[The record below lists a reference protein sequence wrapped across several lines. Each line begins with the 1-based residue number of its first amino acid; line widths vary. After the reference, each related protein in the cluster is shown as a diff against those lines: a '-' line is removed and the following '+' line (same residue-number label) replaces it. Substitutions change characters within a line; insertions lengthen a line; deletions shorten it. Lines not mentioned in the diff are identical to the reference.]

1 MDFVFVTGKLGQ
13 GKTLI
18 SMSKIRDRIR
28 KGCKVATNC
37 DIRLENMFNRKTDK
51 PRVIRLPDK
60 PTLEDLEF
68 IGKGHDGPY
77 DETKNGLL
85 VLDECGDWFNARNW
99 QDKSRAGVNSWF
111 RHARKLG
118 WDVYLIVQNIS
129 IIDNQARDSLA
140 AAVATCRRLDKLQIP
155 FITPLSKLL
164 LDYPIRPPKLHIA
177 RVEDDVGF
185 ILDRWTY
192 TGTDLYSSYDTRQ
205 VFRSDYPHGVHSLL
219 TPWHLYGR
227 HSKPLTFGRFM
238 RLTRIYMKRF
248 SKPGLAFMSS
258 TAGALLA
265 WSYLGLTAPESPHK
279 TVSAPVAA
287 SASVSSSAPSSVP
300 VTFAQEYGSWLYDGA
315 TNINGRLTFYLINP
329 QGIRIAS
336 SDEIFSGVTFSE
348 ASSCGLKLKR
358 SSDIIF
364 IKCAPVEPPDP
375 SLRAYPSS
383 PDTVAQAQ

>member
-37 DIRLENMFNRKTDK
+37 DIKLENMFNRKTDK

-60 PTLEDLEF
+60 PTLEDLEL
-68 IGKGHDGPY
+68 IGSGHDGPY

-140 AAVATCRRLDKLQIP
+140 AAIATCRRLDKLQIP

-185 ILDRWTY
+185 VLDRWTY
-192 TGTDLYSSYDTRQ
+192 TGTDLYTSYDTRQ

-227 HSKPLTFGRFM
+227 YTKPLTFVRFM
-238 RLTRIYMKRF
+238 RLTKIYLRRVSNPVLVLLGSILGSALTLSF
-248 SKPGLAFMSS
+248 SGSKAAEPSLKSDPS
-258 TAGALLA
+258 T
-265 WSYLGLTAPESPHK
+265 TAPAV
-279 TVSAPVAA
+279 TLDRVSDR
-287 SASVSSSAPSSVP
+287 
-300 VTFAQEYGSWLYDGA
+300 FKSWFYDGA
-315 TNINGRLTFYLINP
+315 TSINGRTTFFLVNP
-329 QGIRIAS
+329 DGIRIPS
-336 SDEIFSGVTFSE
+336 TDDTFEGVLFSE
-348 ASSCGLKLKR
+348 VSSCGLKLKKA
-358 SSDIIF
+358 SDMIF
-364 IKCAPVEPPDP
+364 IKCAPVGPPDP
-375 SLRAYPSS
+375 SLRAYASS
-383 PDTVAQAQ
+383 DTIAKAQ

>member
-28 KGCKVATNC
+28 KGCRVATNC

-185 ILDRWTY
+185 VLDRWTY
-192 TGTDLYSSYDTRQ
+192 TGTDLYTSYDTRQ

-238 RLTRIYMKRF
+238 RLTKIYLKRF
-248 SKPGLAFMSS
+248 SKPGVGL
-258 TAGALLA
+258 AGAILGGALA
-265 WSYLGLTAPESPHK
+265 MSFAPAPL
-279 TVSAPVAA
+279 APVATPSVPVA
-287 SASVSSSAPSSVP
+287 PVSASVAVASPP
-300 VTFAQEYGSWLYDGA
+300 LTFAQEYGSWLYDGA

-358 SSDIIF
+358 ASDIIF

-375 SLRAYPSS
+375 SLRAYPAS